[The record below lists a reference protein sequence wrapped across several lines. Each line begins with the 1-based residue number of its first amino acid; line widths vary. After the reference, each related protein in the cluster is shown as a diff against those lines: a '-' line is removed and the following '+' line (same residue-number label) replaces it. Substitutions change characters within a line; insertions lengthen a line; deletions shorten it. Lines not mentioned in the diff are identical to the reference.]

1 MQNRLR
7 ELRLDKGL
15 TQASIAKG
23 FGVTQQAISLDE
35 HGIRR
40 AGSVRVRSEDSMSL
54 DYNAVCYVIKTKY
67 GFMCSL
73 NSGDVLTYMGDGIWD
88 LRVAEETKITDE
100 ELKRVLSEPD
110 KEF

>member
-1 MQNRLR
+1 MAI
-7 ELRLDKGL
+7 ELKIGTRGTRAELL
-15 TQASIAKG
+15 YTFTQD
-23 FGVTQQAISLDE
+23 FLDE

-54 DYNAVCYVIKTKY
+54 EYNAVCYVIKTKY

-88 LRVAEETKITDE
+88 LRVAEETKLSNADQIPAM
-100 ELKRVLSEPD
+100 KKVLSEPD